1 VCNFDSHLPSQYSS
15 FVYLP
20 PTTAPGKTWLGPA
33 RPDRVGLE
41 VETRLDPHFS
51 LLRSLLENYSSQTM
65 HTAPAHVCGYICAN
79 IRINE
84 DYTHERPFGMLA
96 TVFL

>member
-1 VCNFDSHLPSQYSS
+1 VEGKHLDEVVTERAAGHLNPDIR
-15 FVYLP
+15 
-20 PTTAPGKTWLGPA
+20 KTWLGPA